1 VSARAT
7 HQQTLV
13 IPQAIKGFAPCW
25 WFFVSL
31 SRSLSVM
38 TTRRDSDSL
47 VFLCRSWRYG
57 FGVALGRFRFGTYLE
72 GDQQWFECRD
82 SESTIALAVP
92 PADDSFEE
100 YAERLREAT
109 DL

>member
-47 VFLCRSWRYG
+47 VLDLCRSWRYG

-72 GDQQWFECRD
+72 GDQQWFELPRQRVND
-82 SESTIALAVP
+82 RARRA
-92 PADDSFEE
+92 AG
-100 YAERLREAT
+100 
-109 DL
+109 